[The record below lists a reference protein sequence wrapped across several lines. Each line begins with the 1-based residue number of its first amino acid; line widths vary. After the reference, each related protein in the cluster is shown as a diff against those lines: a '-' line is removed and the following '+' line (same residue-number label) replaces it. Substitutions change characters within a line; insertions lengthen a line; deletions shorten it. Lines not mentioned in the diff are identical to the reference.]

1 MRRNLRLTLVLLFLC
16 ILYLSTSLY
25 NGTSKLQNTAYSVS
39 RLTDHFSVFL
49 PITSKYRAA
58 NAKIQGRRKI
68 HPQHA
73 RNLNVRIRPKVK
85 IADRPNGRKRPTK
98 QRYATF
104 VKRAKKGTSK
114 TLDKS
119 IKLYKK
125 INRQAHVLAENSR
138 SIPTLVHVMT
148 SLNYQK
154 TRTKSRYQ
162 GHASDGTLSD
172 VRATPKIKV
181 PLVKAQKQATTL
193 SIRNISVRVRNGD
206 GKGRS
211 ASESTSGVRVIIVAH
226 GRSGSSFFGGIF
238 NAHPDFFFIY
248 EPLNQLKTI
257 VERNSEEYID
267 SAEYVVDAILNC
279 NFENDGFLEIMSRA
293 GHHRAS
299 CRPLVSPPFCNTTHE
314 KAMNFVANQ
323 NWGLCN
329 GTVSADDLN
338 TVCRKHTN
346 IASKI
351 LLESIE
357 PVDLSWILHISGSY
371 PVPPS
376 SPGLQSAVRAHEI
389 KVKPVY
395 VLYLVRDPRAML
407 YSRHVLGWIIPREH
421 NEFAF
426 DSGEADDMVKQI
438 CDTIE
443 LNLGAVIR
451 HPHRIKLVRYEELAT
466 NPEGLVRKIFRELR
480 ISPSKEV
487 FRWIYSKTHGPVK
500 LSVLSLSRNANV
512 SVNAWR
518 EKIPNKLLEII
529 ETRCER
535 VMKYLGY
542 LPSNGSQEI
551 LRDLRK
557 PLYLNEIGDLKESY
571 EWPTYM

>member
-1 MRRNLRLTLVLLFLC
+1 MRRNLRLTLVLLFLF
-16 ILYLSTSLY
+16 ILYISTSLY
-25 NGTSKLQNTAYSVS
+25 NGTSKLQSTAYSVS
-39 RLTDHFSVFL
+39 RLTDNFSVFL

-73 RNLNVRIRPKVK
+73 RNLNIRIRPKVK
-85 IADRPNGRKRPTK
+85 IADRPNGRERPTK

-125 INRQAHVLAENSR
+125 I
-138 SIPTLVHVMT
+138 P
-148 SLNYQK
+148 
-154 TRTKSRYQ
+154 
-162 GHASDGTLSD
+162 
-172 VRATPKIKV
+172 
-181 PLVKAQKQATTL
+181 
-193 SIRNISVRVRNGD
+193 
-206 GKGRS
+206 S

-248 EPLNQLKTI
+248 EPLNQLRRI

-279 NFENDGFLEIMSRA
+279 NFEDDGFLEIMSRA

-314 KAMNFVANQ
+314 KAMNFVTNQ
-323 NWGLCN
+323 NWALCN
-329 GTVSADDLN
+329 ETVSADDLN

-376 SPGLQSAVRAHEI
+376 SPGLQSTVRAHEI

-426 DSGEADDMVKQI
+426 ESGEADDMVKQT

-443 LNLGAVIR
+443 QNLGAVVR

-518 EKIPNKLLEII
+518 KKIPDKLLEII

-557 PLYLNEIGDLKESY
+557 PLYLNEIRDLKESY